1 MNSRTLI
8 MVIAIG
14 GLGLLGLVIAAMMGF
29 GQVAEQK
36 PLVRVSLAI
45 ADQHKVKEVSLAVP
59 PRGEN
64 RTLRVAYTTSALKS
78 RDDQSVEM
86 EEIAKFA
93 WEQAD
98 KVELEKLHPIERRTH
113 QPIRKVEVRRTWR
126 SDRGCFKRSD
136 EATHDWTAPVKPPVR
151 R

>member
-1 MNSRTLI
+1 ML
-8 MVIAIG
+8 VIVIG

-59 PRGEN
+59 PKGEN
-64 RTLRVAYTTSALKS
+64 RTMRVAYTTSALKS
-78 RDDQSVEM
+78 RDDQTSEM

-98 KVELEKLHPIERRTH
+98 KVETERLHTVERRSH

-136 EATHDWTAPVKPPVR
+136 QATHEWTAPVKAPVQR
-151 R
+151 